1 MADTTPAGWY
11 PDPAGSGRQRF
22 FDGIRWTD
30 SFAPYSAPA
39 PAPAPASEPPR
50 PPSQGTMK
58 RTRLWLVLGGLAGVI
73 MLIAIWSLVDR
84 GQVGSQQ
91 SGPERSLPTA
101 QGPRREADGLF
112 QEVRDGQFAFVVNS
126 TTTGEVP
133 NTPAM
138 GEWVLIAITVTN
150 IGDKP
155 QSFFP
160 QNQKLID
167 SVGREFA
174 ADNLAALALNERAM
188 IFDMNPGFSVKVWVP
203 FDVPPGVDIVK
214 IELHDS
220 AFSRGAIVNI

>member
-1 MADTTPAGWY
+1 M
-11 PDPAGSGRQRF
+11 
-22 FDGIRWTD
+22 
-30 SFAPYSAPA
+30 
-39 PAPAPASEPPR
+39 
-50 PPSQGTMK
+50 
-58 RTRLWLVLGGLAGVI
+58 WLVLGGLAAVI
-73 MLIAIWSLVDR
+73 MLIATWSLIGDR
-84 GQVGSQQ
+84 GQIRAQQ
-91 SGPERSLPTA
+91 SGQERSLPNA
-101 QGPRREADGLF
+101 QGPQREADGLF
-112 QEVRDGQFAFVVNS
+112 QEVRDGQFEFVVNS

-133 NTPAM
+133 NSPAM

-167 SVGREFA
+167 AMGREYA
-174 ADNLAALALNERAM
+174 ADGVAALALNERA
-188 IFDMNPGFSVKVWVP
+188 IILDMNPGFSVKVWLP